1 MSPVLTGNMKN
12 NSEQIKKVCSRLNN
26 LGQIASERCGGH
38 VHIGSDYLTTAES
51 WCNLID
57 IWGNDEEI
65 LFTISNKA
73 GEIPREDVE
82 TYAAPISGD
91 FEKTLNS
98 GSVNLQSEDD
108 LKEFAKESQMNR
120 YYSIN
125 FDNLG
130 NEKNTIEFRLANGT
144 VDHETWIENIN
155 LFGGIIKASEDLAM
169 MQLKSE
175 EERTDAEKKILENF
189 KSLKDLK
196 LTNEKKLEK
205 MLSIVIP
212 EEDRD
217 VYRNRY
223 SVNSKL
229 IEQNPKVKKVIT
241 NRSAKSSIDVKKIV
255 KKVFTGKERVTG
267 QEYQNGKQ
275 DMENNLQISANKVQE
290 NNQDMIRD

>member
-1 MSPVLTGNMKN
+1 M
-12 NSEQIKKVCSRLNN
+12 
-26 LGQIASERCGGH
+26 
-38 VHIGSDYLTTAES
+38 
-51 WCNLID
+51 
-57 IWGNDEEI
+57 
-65 LFTISNKA
+65 
-73 GEIPREDVE
+73 
-82 TYAAPISGD
+82 
-91 FEKTLNS
+91 
-98 GSVNLQSEDD
+98 QSEDD

-120 YYSIN
+120 YYGIN

-175 EERTDAEKKILENF
+175 EERTDAEKKILENL
-189 KSLKDLK
+189 KSLKDPK
-196 LTNEKKLEK
+196 LTNEEKLEK

-217 VYRNRY
+217 IYRNRY

-229 IEQNPKVKKVIT
+229 IEQNPKVKKVIA

-267 QEYQNGKQ
+267 QEYQKGKQ
-275 DMENNLQISANKVQE
+275 DMENNLRISANKVQE
-290 NNQDMIRD
+290 NNQDMTRD